1 MVMNMKTGL
10 VLALA
15 LLLAGCATRQAEL
28 PQQYLVFF
36 NFDSA
41 ALTDETRAV
50 VREAAA
56 NAKIAKPARI
66 EIAGYTGAGPD
77 ARTDDRLATQRFT
90 VVEDAL
96 VAEGIDRAVLTR
108 AALADPIPLP
118 ANAVR
123 RVEIRFVG
131 APAS

>member
-1 MVMNMKTGL
+1 MSRKIGL

-15 LLLAGCATRQAEL
+15 LMAAGCATTRPAEV

-41 ALTDETRAV
+41 ALTDDTRAV

-56 NAKIAKPARI
+56 NAKIGKPTRI

-77 ARTDDRLATQRFT
+77 ARTDNQLATQRFA

-108 AALADPIPLP
+108 ARLVDPTPLP
-118 ANAVR
+118 ATAVR

-131 APAS
+131 GPAD